1 MDPVGPMGFMQATR
15 PFGSLTEREVESLA
29 AALEVVYV
37 PRGSQITDPAG
48 SAPYVYPV
56 RKGVVRVRKNGAAA
70 HLEEGEVFGGGRGA
84 FAAPVEAWAEED
96 TLLYRW
102 PASVVEDLRR
112 PAAPAEV
119 GPLWLG
125 SVGDLVRRPP
135 VWVPLETTCGEAAR
149 RMAQEGV
156 SSLLVVTQPPQGP
169 ELPMATVAGI
179 LTDRDLRTRVLARG
193 LGAETPVASVMSSPV
208 HTVDASTPTF
218 SAVLQMLELRVH
230 HLPVV
235 REGKVVGMVTDTDL
249 VRLQA
254 HSPLFLL
261 KRLEGGE
268 VRRYREEVAQTA
280 SALLGA
286 GVHMEQVCRVTAH
299 LHQALYRRII
309 EDAHRRVGP
318 APVPYAWVVCGS
330 EGREEQVLP
339 TDQDNF
345 LVMAEEGHERI
356 SRGWPRRWRRGWRKR
371 VSPLV
376 PGGTWPPGGTCP

>member
-1 MDPVGPMGFMQATR
+1 
-15 PFGSLTEREVESLA
+15 
-29 AALEVVYV
+29 
-37 PRGSQITDPAG
+37 
-48 SAPYVYPV
+48 
-56 RKGVVRVRKNGAAA
+56 
-70 HLEEGEVFGGGRGA
+70 
-84 FAAPVEAWAEED
+84 
-96 TLLYRW
+96 
-102 PASVVEDLRR
+102 
-112 PAAPAEV
+112 
-119 GPLWLG
+119 
-125 SVGDLVRRPP
+125 
-135 VWVPLETTCGEAAR
+135 
-149 RMAQEGV
+149 
-156 SSLLVVTQPPQGP
+156 
-169 ELPMATVAGI
+169 MATVAGI

-318 APVPYAWVVCGS
+318 ARC
-330 EGREEQVLP
+330 R
-339 TDQDNF
+339 T
-345 LVMAEEGHERI
+345 
-356 SRGWPRRWRRGWRKR
+356 RGWCAARRGGRNR
-371 VSPLV
+371 SC
-376 PGGTWPPGGTCP
+376 PPTRTTSW